1 MTIKLKYTNSETI
14 NMPMHPLEKL
24 ADIISGRIN
33 NIIQS
38 PRTLT
43 NITEHSHL
51 KTKESQEYLEYII
64 EKENTQRMKLATK
77 QATQAVKKLKS
88 THDVKSYSELALSA
102 KKNHSK
108 IIR

>member
-1 MTIKLKYTNSETI
+1 
-14 NMPMHPLEKL
+14 
-24 ADIISGRIN
+24 
-33 NIIQS
+33 
-38 PRTLT
+38 
-43 NITEHSHL
+43 
-51 KTKESQEYLEYII
+51 
-64 EKENTQRMKLATK
+64 MKLATK